1 MKKNTFKDYKVA
13 IKEQYEQS
21 KAKDASGIL
30 AHPTPAQLRHF
41 CMLLCDKG
49 LRKKDEEVF
58 GLFFERREGEALKK
72 AIDRVN
78 IDKFK
83 TVISF
88 LKGSKDTD
96 NSTRVE
102 LAAILVDFE
111 SRPYVVFSNL
121 IQQVEVATDI
131 ETPDVQLPSTKKE
144 DLVATPPQ
152 PLAKS
157 NRLLVGLKKNKLP
170 FLLGILFLAVSVF
183 GLLAFLFSKEDC
195 MQWQVDHYVSVPCEV
210 EQHSLMASTIIPADK
225 RLTDFRKIM
234 VDESTLFFA
243 SDGKPLVWYSKVNA
257 YRIDFFTSNGNGF
270 HPETG
275 KALRPVSHYIVH
287 KYVVGKK

>member
-41 CMLLCDKG
+41 CMLMCDKG
-49 LRKKDEEVF
+49 LSKKDEEVF

-88 LKGSKDTD
+88 LKGNKDTD

-111 SRPYVVFSNL
+111 ARPYVVFSNL
-121 IQQVEVATDI
+121 VQQVEVATDKVAP
-131 ETPDVQLPSTKKE
+131 EVQLPSSTRE
-144 DLVATPPQ
+144 DLTTIPQ
-152 PLAKS
+152 PPLQS
-157 NRLLVGLKKNKLP
+157 DRFLIWFEKNKFP
-170 FLLGILFLAVSVF
+170 FLLCILFLAVSVS
-183 GLLAFLFSKEDC
+183 GLLTFLFSKEDC
-195 MQWQVDHYVSVPCEV
+195 MQWQVDHYVSVACEG

-225 RLTDFRKIM
+225 RLTDFRKIV
-234 VDESTLFFA
+234 VDKTTVFFA
-243 SDGKPLVWYSKVNA
+243 ADGKPLIWYCKVNA
-257 YRIDFFTSNGNGF
+257 HRIDFFTSNGNGF

-275 KALRPVSHYIVH
+275 KALRPVSQYIVN
-287 KYVVGKK
+287 KYVLGKK

>member
-13 IKEQYEQS
+13 IKEQYERA
-21 KAKDASGIL
+21 KAKDVSGIL
-30 AHPTPAQLRHF
+30 AHPTPAQFRNL
-41 CMLLCDKG
+41 CMVLCDKG
-49 LRKKDEEVF
+49 LSKKDEEVF

-72 AIDRVN
+72 AIDRINV
-78 IDKFK
+78 DKFK
-83 TVISF
+83 TIISF
-88 LKGSKDTD
+88 LRGSQNTD
-96 NSTRVE
+96 NPTRVE
-102 LAAILVDFE
+102 IAAILVDFE
-111 SRPYVVFSNL
+111 ARPYVMFSN
-121 IQQVEVATDI
+121 IAKQVEDKVNLTSI
-131 ETPDVQLPSTKKE
+131 TGQLPLTNGE
-144 DLVATPPQ
+144 DLATKPP
-152 PLAKS
+152 PLTKPS
-157 NRLLVGLKKNKLP
+157 FSFEWLKKNKLP
-170 FLLGILFLAVSVF
+170 FLLGILFLAISVF

-195 MQWQVDHYVSVPCEV
+195 MQWQVDHYVSVPCEG

-234 VDESTLFFA
+234 VDETTVFFA
-243 SDGKPLVWYSKVNA
+243 SDGRPLIWYCKVNP